1 MPDLAGQSLD
11 YCPCYDFAKGVH
23 IMELSRFRTFVCGCL
38 AGLPLCAQVSVLTYQ
53 YDTSR
58 AGANLNESVLTRANV
73 TVNQFGKLFSYPV
86 DGYVYGQPLYLP
98 NVAIQQKGVHNV
110 VYVATEHDSVYAFD
124 ADNNSGANSAPL
136 WQVSFLNPAA
146 GVTTLAYSDVLTGDI
161 LPEVGI
167 TATPVIDPVTGTLY
181 VE

>member
-38 AGLPLCAQVSVLTYQ
+38 AGLPLFAQVSVLTYQ

-58 AGANLNESVLTRANV
+58 AGANLKEFVLTKANV

-86 DGYVYGQPLYLP
+86 DGYIYGQPLYLP
-98 NVAIQQKGVHNV
+98 GVTIPLKGIHDAI
-110 VYVATEHDSVYAFD
+110 YVATEHDSVYAFD
-124 ADNNSGANSAPL
+124 ADSNSGANGTPL
-136 WQVSFLNPAA
+136 WHVTFINPSA
-146 GVTTLAYSDVLTGDI
+146 GVTTVPYQDTSCR
-161 LPEVGI
+161 
-167 TATPVIDPVTGTLY
+167 
-181 VE
+181 